1 MLQFDKIIFRIVLSA
16 HFDLIDAH
24 KMQIQPRFAPTKK
37 GMLHFLILFSGLAVR
52 VFQNLSFQKQTQL
65 DLNKIASLARRQIK
79 TCNVQAEVHHAGISL
94 FVVHRNQQKK
104 ASNNNGLPKAEQISI
119 LRSLTHSNPKWSHA
133 CLESDGG
140 MCGFSVLYP
149 CSFLSDPASDG

>member
-52 VFQNLSFQKQTQL
+52 VFQNLSFQNADAARLKQNCESRPPTDQ
-65 DLNKIASLARRQIK
+65 
-79 TCNVQAEVHHAGISL
+79 NVQRTSGSPSRWHLAVCCPPQSAKESFQQQRFTESGTNFNPEKSDTL
-94 FVVHRNQQKK
+94 KSKVVTRVLGERWRNVWVLC
-104 ASNNNGLPKAEQISI
+104 SP
-119 LRSLTHSNPKWSHA
+119 
-133 CLESDGG
+133 
-140 MCGFSVLYP
+140 SVFIFIRP
-149 CSFLSDPASDG
+149 C